1 MKNITKEDKV
11 CGCIIKSWDEFE
23 KLVKQ
28 LCGKGMDIENEFSC
42 LFFEPDDED
51 IEDPREYV
59 YDKLSEYYGVTVT
72 NIHAVVWNEY
82 NTDICISY
90 STPYELVASD
100 GYSVERT
107 VYATKALA
115 NEMMCKAYKEYDN
128 NEPGDEWDEE
138 SYLVDGSA
146 LLYAGGEN
154 VYAWEVFPCI
164 E

>member
-23 KLVKQ
+23 KLIKQ
-28 LCGKGMDIENEFSC
+28 LCGDGMDIENEFDYIM
-42 LFFEPDDED
+42 FEPDDEN
-51 IEDPREYV
+51 IENPRDYV
-59 YDKLSEYYGVTVT
+59 YDKLSEYYSVIVT
-72 NIHAVVWNEY
+72 NIHVVGNSEVWIAY
-82 NTDICISY
+82 N
-90 STPYELVASD
+90 TPYELIASD
-100 GYSVERT
+100 GSSIERT

-128 NEPGDEWDEE
+128 NEPGDECDEE